1 MKIRDMQ
8 RHIEESLGSL
18 HETLLPPQIGGL
30 RLLPGDGFRPKVR
43 MYYAGSSSGGKR
55 REVTESTDVTT
66 LDPRAYE
73 IVITFEPVD
82 AINSDHSK
90 KPKKDR
96 VEYNPIRISGEM
108 MSDTVI
114 RERRESRY

>member
-43 MYYAGSSSGGKR
+43 MYYADSTGSSAR
-55 REVTESTDVTT
+55 REVNESADISTF
-66 LDPRAYE
+66 DPGSCE
-73 IVITFEPVD
+73 IVITFEPALD
-82 AINSDHSK
+82 LHSELS
-90 KPKKDR
+90 
-96 VEYNPIRISGEM
+96 VEHKRMIADYNPIRIKGGM
-108 MSDTVI
+108 ASDTVI
-114 RERRESRY
+114 EDRADRV

>member
-18 HETLLPPQIGGL
+18 HETMLPPQIGGL
-30 RLLPGDGFRPKVR
+30 RLLPGSGFRPKVS
-43 MYYAGSSSGGKR
+43 MYYVDAAGGSGR
-55 REVTESTDVTT
+55 RKVSGSADATSF
-66 LDPRAYE
+66 DPGACE
-73 IVITFEPVD
+73 IVITFERIKD
-82 AINSDHSK
+82 LHSDQSA
-90 KPKKDR
+90 KPKRMVPD
-96 VEYNPIRISGEM
+96 YNPIRIKGEM

>member
-18 HETLLPPQIGGL
+18 HETVLPPQIGGL
-30 RLLPGDGFRPKVR
+30 RLLPVDGFRPKVS
-43 MYYAGSSSGGKR
+43 MYYADASGGNKR
-55 REVTESTDVTT
+55 RKLNESADVTT
-66 LDPRAYE
+66 LDPDTCE
-73 IVITFEPVD
+73 IVITFES
-82 AINSDHSK
+82 IKELNSNPSE
-90 KPKKDR
+90 KPKRGKAR
-96 VEYNPIRISGEM
+96 FNPIRIKGEM